1 MEKETMDKD
10 GYTEIEQEEGK
21 GKKHNERER
30 KKRMRETWN
39 DKNRQRA

>member
-1 MEKETMDKD
+1 MEKEIMDKD